1 MNISAYIPAAFRK
14 PLYGAFAVA
23 GVVIGAIQV
32 GFSASEVGNPLWL
45 NITLAVFPFVAGAV
59 GFTASANTNNE
70 PGPADLDWDRR
81 TDGSMRSEERRVG
94 KECRSRWSPYH

>member
-32 GFSASEVGNPLWL
+32 GFAAAEAGNPLWL
-45 NITLAVFPFVAGAV
+45 NITLAVFPFVAGAI

-81 TDGSMRSEERRVG
+81 TDGTMADYAAEEP
-94 KECRSRWSPYH
+94 ELED

>member
-32 GFSASEVGNPLWL
+32 GIAAIGAENPDWL
-45 NITLAVFPFVAGAV
+45 LVTLAVFPFVAGAV
-59 GFTASANTNNE
+59 GFTASANTDASVNGE
-70 PGPADLDWDRR
+70 GWDRR
-81 TDGSMRSEERRVG
+81 IDGSMADYATEDEAV
-94 KECRSRWSPYH
+94 EVEDN

>member
-1 MNISAYIPAAFRK
+1 MNISTYIPAAWRK
-14 PLYGAFAVA
+14 PIYGAFAVL

-32 GFSASEVGNPLWL
+32 GFAAAEAGNPLWL

-81 TDGSMRSEERRVG
+81 TDGSMADYAAEEP
-94 KECRSRWSPYH
+94 ELED

>member
-1 MNISAYIPAAFRK
+1 MVNISSYIPAAWRK
-14 PLYGAFAVA
+14 PIYGAFAVA

-32 GFSASEVGNPLWL
+32 GFSAAEVGNPLWL
-45 NITLAVFPFVAGAV
+45 NITLAVFPFLAGAI

-81 TDGSMRSEERRVG
+81 TDGSMADYAAEEP
-94 KECRSRWSPYH
+94 ELED

>member
-1 MNISAYIPAAFRK
+1 MNISTYIPASWRK
-14 PLYGAFAVA
+14 PIYGAFAVA

-32 GFSASEVGNPLWL
+32 GFSAAEIGNPLWL
-45 NITLAVFPFVAGAV
+45 NITLAVFPFLAGAV

-81 TDGSMRSEERRVG
+81 TDGSMADYAAEEP
-94 KECRSRWSPYH
+94 ELED

>member
-1 MNISAYIPAAFRK
+1 MNISSYIPAAWRK
-14 PLYGAFAVA
+14 PIYGAFAVA

-32 GFSASEVGNPLWL
+32 GFAAAEAGNPLWL

-70 PGPADLDWDRR
+70 PSPADLDWDRR
-81 TDGSMRSEERRVG
+81 TDGSMADYAAEEP
-94 KECRSRWSPYH
+94 ELED

>member
-1 MNISAYIPAAFRK
+1 MNISSYIPAAWRK
-14 PLYGAFAVA
+14 PIYGAFAVA

-32 GFSASEVGNPLWL
+32 GFSAAEVGNPLWL
-45 NITLAVFPFVAGAV
+45 NITLAVFPFLAGAV

-81 TDGSMRSEERRVG
+81 TDGSMADYAAEEP
-94 KECRSRWSPYH
+94 ELED

>member
-32 GFSASEVGNPLWL
+32 GIAAIGAENPDWL
-45 NITLAVFPFVAGAV
+45 LVTLAVFPFVAGAV
-59 GFTASANTNNE
+59 GFTASANTNQTQ
-70 PGPADLDWDRR
+70 DDIDWSGRPMSDYA
-81 TDGSMRSEERRVG
+81 TEDESVEMEDS
-94 KECRSRWSPYH
+94 

>member
-32 GFSASEVGNPLWL
+32 GIAAIGAANPEWL
-45 NITLAVFPFVAGAV
+45 LVTLAVFPFVAGAV
-59 GFTASANTNNE
+59 GFTASANTNQTQ
-70 PGPADLDWDRR
+70 DDIDWSGRPMSDYA
-81 TDGSMRSEERRVG
+81 TEDESVEMEDN
-94 KECRSRWSPYH
+94 

>member
-32 GFSASEVGNPLWL
+32 GVAAIGAANPEWL
-45 NITLAVFPFVAGAV
+45 LVTLAVFPFVAGAV
-59 GFTASANTNNE
+59 GFTASANTNQTQ
-70 PGPADLDWDRR
+70 DDIDWSGRPMSDYA
-81 TDGSMRSEERRVG
+81 TEDESVEMEDS
-94 KECRSRWSPYH
+94 

>member
-32 GFSASEVGNPLWL
+32 GIAAIGAANPEWL
-45 NITLAVFPFVAGAV
+45 LVTLAVFPFVAGAV
-59 GFTASANTNNE
+59 GFTASANTDATVNGE
-70 PGPADLDWDRR
+70 GWDRR
-81 TDGSMRSEERRVG
+81 IDGSMADYATEDEAV
-94 KECRSRWSPYH
+94 EVEDN